1 MSSRKKTFLL
11 GALLMSVVNL
21 SMRTVSLYFSAFV
34 LSRVGEEGVG
44 LFTLLM
50 NVFSFAVT
58 FVSAGLGL
66 AVTTTVASEVDVNA
80 PYRHRAIMRCAVL
93 YSGGLSLLASI
104 ATLFFSKNLSLT
116 VIGDERA
123 TIPLAILALSLP
135 SMALSSVFSGYFV
148 AIRRVPVGASVQV
161 LTQLFKILL
170 TMLLLPAQNGLST
183 ENAISRLCFASTISE
198 IIGAIVLFL
207 FYLLFLP
214 KGRAV
219 QKEKYRPLVP
229 LLSITLPLAF
239 SAYIRQALLTLEH
252 SMIPRRL
259 VKHAGA
265 SMESALADYGALHGM
280 ALPLLLY
287 PLSPLSSFSSL
298 LVPEFAE
305 LKSTN
310 DRAKMGSIASRALSY
325 TLSYA
330 SVICVFLF
338 VFGEEISNL
347 IYHTP
352 TASYHLFVL
361 APIVPLMY
369 LDHVTDAI
377 LKGIGEH
384 VYSMW
389 VNITDSLLSI
399 VLLYFLLP
407 RLGIFGYAVVI
418 IVMEGYNFLL
428 SFLRLRR
435 RIRLSFS
442 LISSFVYP
450 MLCAMASSLFTTH
463 LFHLNGS
470 TTPYLFFFL
479 KCIFFLCA
487 FLFFY
492 HLPNILFKRKLD
504 RCQRKSI
511 LFQSRAHSLSH
522 SRRE

>member
-66 AVTTTVASEVDVNA
+66 AVTTTVASEVDANA

-93 YSGGLSLLASI
+93 YSVALSLLASV

-123 TIPLAILALSLP
+123 AIPLAILALSLP

-161 LTQLFKILL
+161 LTQLLKILL
-170 TMLLLPAQNGLST
+170 TILLLPLGNGFST
-183 ENAISRLCFASTISE
+183 ENAISRLCLASTVSE
-198 IIGAIVLFL
+198 IVGATVLFL

-214 KGRAV
+214 RGRALE
-219 QKEKYRPLVP
+219 KEKYRPLTP

-259 VKHAGA
+259 MKHEGA

-352 TASYHLFVL
+352 TASSHLFVL

-399 VLLYFLLP
+399 ALLYFLLP

-435 RIRLSFS
+435 RVPLHVPLGSRL
-442 LISSFVYP
+442 IYP
-450 MLCAMASSLFTTH
+450 LLCATLSATLTNT

-479 KCIFFLCA
+479 KAIFFIA
-487 FLFFY
+487 IFLLFY
-492 HLPNILFKRKLD
+492 KAKSFIKRKKLP
-504 RCQRKSI
+504 RGES
-511 LFQSRAHSLSH
+511 F
-522 SRRE
+522 

>member
-1 MSSRKKTFLL
+1 M
-11 GALLMSVVNL
+11 
-21 SMRTVSLYFSAFV
+21 
-34 LSRVGEEGVG
+34 
-44 LFTLLM
+44 
-50 NVFSFAVT
+50 
-58 FVSAGLGL
+58 
-66 AVTTTVASEVDVNA
+66 
-80 PYRHRAIMRCAVL
+80 
-93 YSGGLSLLASI
+93 
-104 ATLFFSKNLSLT
+104 
-116 VIGDERA
+116 
-123 TIPLAILALSLP
+123 
-135 SMALSSVFSGYFV
+135 FSGYFV

-161 LTQLFKILL
+161 LTQLLKILL
-170 TMLLLPAQNGLST
+170 TVLFLPAENGLST
-183 ENAISRLCFASTISE
+183 ESAISRLCLASTLSE
-198 IIGAIVLFL
+198 IVGAIVLLF

-214 KGRAV
+214 RGEGTE
-219 QKEKYRPLVP
+219 KEKYRPLVP

-239 SAYIRQALLTLEH
+239 PAYTRQALLTLEH

-259 VKHAGA
+259 LKHEGA
-265 SMESALADYGALHGM
+265 TMGSALADYGALHGM

-352 TASYHLFVL
+352 TASTHLFVL

-407 RLGIFGYAVVI
+407 HLGIFGYAVVI

-428 SFLRLRR
+428 SILRLRR
-435 RIRLSFS
+435 RVRLSFS
-442 LISSFVYP
+442 LTSSFVYP
-450 MLCAMASSLFTTH
+450 MLCAMASSLLTVH

-470 TTPYLFFFL
+470 TTPYFFFFL
-479 KCIFFLCA
+479 KVIFFVA
-487 FLFFY
+487 IFLLFY
-492 HLPNILFKRKLD
+492 KAKGLIMRK
-504 RCQRKSI
+504 K
-511 LFQSRAHSLSH
+511 LSP
-522 SRRE
+522 R